1 MLSSTIHN
9 GAIPISG
16 DGDGCGALYFIGR
29 EHDQAGKL
37 LDTHC
42 HIYAL
47 LSYSL
52 ALYLCCLED
61 KLSGAIEKEWTER

>member
-1 MLSSTIHN
+1 MLDSTIHN
-9 GAIPISG
+9 SVIPISVDCNG
-16 DGDGCGALYFIGR
+16 YGAIYWLGTLSGR
-29 EHDQAGKL
+29 EATGYAL
-37 LDTHC
+37 P
-42 HIYAL
+42 YAL